1 MRDFSFR
8 FITGAILAFI
18 FLYIF
23 TLKGGE
29 SLIASRVTQTLR
41 QAVIVDPEEILSGE
55 VHYGDLVHDHV
66 RAALAKQWIR
76 TLARLGAELDVVV
89 RSRQGQIFYPSQLEW
104 FSEDVLS
111 LPGEIVPSPGA
122 PSAGPAERG
131 TDALARQNYQLM
143 RQGLTL
149 DVGARIGNNTW
160 LANGILVIYLFAL
173 LQVLW
178 LHARR
183 FILRTEHEKLELAE
197 RLERESA
204 DRISRIEGELAR
216 VRSKFAEASR
226 YAGERV
232 GQIRALQTEKE
243 KLEKR
248 LGGWSWEDA
257 AELEK
262 EVESLELQLKEAES
276 EKKAQEEKIRTL
288 SESIQKREA
297 RAFPR
302 GKTKEAEFLERRL
315 RTLYKNLEFEHRVVA
330 DLINLGDDEA
340 MLRAEEVIKRLND
353 RDDNLPIRR
362 KVGGLE
368 RGNIFELGFGFKRRI
383 YYCQG
388 DGGRLRIILVGSKN
402 TQDKDLSYLRR
413 YR

>member
-1 MRDFSFR
+1 MR
-8 FITGAILAFI
+8 
-18 FLYIF
+18 
-23 TLKGGE
+23 E
-29 SLIASRVTQTLR
+29 
-41 QAVIVDPEEILSGE
+41 
-55 VHYGDLVHDHV
+55 
-66 RAALAKQWIR
+66 
-76 TLARLGAELDVVV
+76 
-89 RSRQGQIFYPSQLEW
+89 
-104 FSEDVLS
+104 
-111 LPGEIVPSPGA
+111 
-122 PSAGPAERG
+122 
-131 TDALARQNYQLM
+131 
-143 RQGLTL
+143 GLTVN
-149 DVGARIGNNTW
+149 VGARIGNNTW

-204 DRISRIEGELAR
+204 GRISRIEGELAR
-216 VRSKFAEASR
+216 VRSKFTEASR

-243 KLEKR
+243 ELEKR

-262 EVESLELQLKEAES
+262 EVESLERQLKEAES
-276 EKKAQEEKIRTL
+276 EKKTQGETIQRL
-288 SESIQKREA
+288 NESIQKREA
-297 RAFPR
+297 RTLPR
-302 GKTKEAEFLERRL
+302 GKAREAEFLERRL
-315 RTLYKNLEFEHRVVA
+315 RTLYKNLEFEPRVVA
-330 DLINLGDDEA
+330 DFISLGDDEA

-388 DGGRLRIILVGSKN
+388 EGGRLRIILVGAKN

-413 YR
+413 YREPARRS